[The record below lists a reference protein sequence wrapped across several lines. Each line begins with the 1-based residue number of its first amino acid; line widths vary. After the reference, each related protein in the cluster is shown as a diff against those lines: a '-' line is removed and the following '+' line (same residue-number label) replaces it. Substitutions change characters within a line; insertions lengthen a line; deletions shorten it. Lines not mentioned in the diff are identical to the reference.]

1 MSIEGMKTFIV
12 YTIALLAGI
21 LTSVVSIV
29 SPIKDEV
36 SQLMKQPTTTP
47 FFIEETRALS
57 QEESSTMS
65 ASFIK
70 EFEVMMSS
78 GGGERR

>member
-47 FFIEETRALS
+47 FFTEETRTLS

-70 EFEVMMSS
+70 EFETLVSS
-78 GGGERR
+78 GSGERK